1 MESIEQIMRQAQ
13 EALKKQK
20 ENGLTESPSKEQEI
34 NREDY
39 EILNA
44 TSNCRYGK
52 CDGSGII
59 RLREKKT
66 GVLYDAFCDCHKDEM
81 KNNRLKFADIPTEFT
96 GLTVN
101 SFEVSCYEKESNTQ
115 LAKKAKQ
122 MVANYIR
129 SFEEFERNG
138 KGIYFYSKTRGSGKT
153 RLAVSLGNVLL
164 NTIGR
169 QVKFITSIDLL
180 QEIKNTYNKE
190 TEYTESQIIESVT
203 DVDVLIIDDI
213 GVENKSP
220 WVNEILFG
228 IFDNR
233 MKHRKITIFTSNCE
247 IEKLEHDE
255 RLKSRIFKMCIPV
268 KMPEEDVRKAIARKE
283 NEELQI
289 RLMEGNQ

>member
-1 MESIEQIMRQAQ
+1 M
-13 EALKKQK
+13 
-20 ENGLTESPSKEQEI
+20 
-34 NREDY
+34 
-39 EILNA
+39 NA
-44 TSNCRYGK
+44 TSDCRYGK

-59 RLREKKT
+59 HLREKKT

-96 GLTVN
+96 GLTIN
-101 SFEVSCYEKESNTQ
+101 SFEVSCYEKELNTQ

-129 SFEEFERNG
+129 NFEEFERNG

-164 NTIGR
+164 NTLGQ

-190 TEYTESQIIESVT
+190 TEYTESQIVESVT

-213 GVENKSP
+213 GVENKTP
-220 WVNEILFG
+220 WVNEMLFG

-247 IEKLEHDE
+247 IENLNHDE

-289 RLMEGNQ
+289 RLMEGNS

>member
-1 MESIEQIMRQAQ
+1 M
-13 EALKKQK
+13 
-20 ENGLTESPSKEQEI
+20 
-34 NREDY
+34 
-39 EILNA
+39 NA
-44 TSNCRYGK
+44 TSDCPYGQ
-52 CDGSGII
+52 CDGTGII
-59 RLREKKT
+59 HLVEKKT
-66 GVLYDAFCDCHKDEM
+66 GILYDAFCQCHKDAM
-81 KNNRLKFADIPTEFT
+81 QKNRLKFADIPTEFT

-101 SFEVSCYEKESNTQ
+101 SFEVNCYENESNTQ
-115 LAKKAKQ
+115 LARKAKQ
-122 MVANYIR
+122 MTANYIR
-129 SFEEFERNG
+129 SFEEFERDG

-180 QEIKNTYNKE
+180 QEIKNTYNKD
-190 TEYTESQIIESVT
+190 TEYTESQVIESVT

-213 GVENKSP
+213 GVENKTP

-233 MKHRKITIFTSNCE
+233 MKHSKITIFTSNCE
-247 IEKLEHDE
+247 IENLEHDE
-255 RLKSRIFKMCIPV
+255 RLKSRIFKMCIPI

-289 RLMEGNQ
+289 RLMEGK